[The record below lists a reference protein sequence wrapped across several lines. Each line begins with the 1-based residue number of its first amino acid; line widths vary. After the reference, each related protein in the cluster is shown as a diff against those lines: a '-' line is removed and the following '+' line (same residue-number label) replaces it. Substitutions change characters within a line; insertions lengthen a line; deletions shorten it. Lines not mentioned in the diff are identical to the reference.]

1 MIDVLIIIW
10 YDNRVVVNKIKNM
23 ANDLDFNSIKRL
35 LDQAEDCLIKARKIF
50 FDYYLS
56 GKTDKILLKSDSEN
70 IIEGVF
76 DGENMVCPDQKI
88 YPVPQNYAS
97 KSKLIPG
104 DGLKLT
110 ITEDGSYLFK
120 QISPAKRKKVIGELY
135 EILDKYIVDVSGK
148 KYQVLKASVTYFKAK
163 PGNRLTVIV
172 PEDGRSEWAA
182 VENVV
187 EAGTEMEK
195 E

>member
-1 MIDVLIIIW
+1 
-10 YDNRVVVNKIKNM
+10 M
-23 ANDLDFNSIKRL
+23 ANDLDFNAIKRL
-35 LDQAEDCLIKARKIF
+35 LDQAEDCIIKARKIF
-50 FDYYLS
+50 FDHYLT
-56 GKTDKILLKSDSEN
+56 GKSETILLQSDAKN
-70 IIEGVF
+70 IIEGIF
-76 DGENMVCPDQKI
+76 DGENMICDDDRI

-110 ITEDGSYLFK
+110 ITDDGSYLFK
-120 QISPAKRKKVIGELY
+120 QIAPVKRKKVIGELY
-135 EILDKYIVDVSGK
+135 EILDKYVVDVSGK

-163 PGNRLTVIV
+163 PGNKLTVVV

-182 VENVV
+182 VENIA
-187 EAGTEMEK
+187 EAGNELEK